1 MIQAAPSI
9 ETVTLD
15 DASIIRRS
23 PEVEH
28 ERRVALVDITH
39 TNEVTLLGANLT
51 PPYDLFISVKD
62 NRLTLRFTESPSPHR
77 GEDRRGGEQAPT
89 SEILS
94 NVSASNAPT
103 PALPLRGR
111 EHDVTLP
118 LMPYRGIIKD
128 YFLMCEQYYDAI
140 KHSASDRLQTL
151 DMARRG
157 VHNEGSEKLQRQ
169 LADKLTMDFATAR
182 RLFTLICVLHIK

>member
-1 MIQAAPSI
+1 MTSPSI
-9 ETVTLD
+9 KSVTLD

-23 PEVEH
+23 AEVEH

-39 TNEVTLLGANLT
+39 SNVAELLAAPHLAA
-51 PPYDLFISVKD
+51 PYDLFISVRE
-62 NRLTLRFTESPSPHR
+62 NRLTLRFSDAAQQS
-77 GEDRRGGEQAPT
+77 
-89 SEILS
+89 
-94 NVSASNAPT
+94 
-103 PALPLRGR
+103 
-111 EHDVTLP
+111 HDVTLP
-118 LMPYRGIIKD
+118 LVGFRGIIKD

-157 VHNEGSEKLQRQ
+157 VHNEGSEMLQEQ
-169 LADKLTMDFATAR
+169 LADRIHMDFSTAR

>member
-1 MIQAAPSI
+1 MSTGPSI
-9 ETVTLD
+9 QSVSLD

-39 TNEVTLLGANLT
+39 NNEVELLHAPGLT
-51 PPYDLFISVKD
+51 PPYDLFISVRE
-62 NRLTLRFTESPSPHR
+62 NRLTLRFTNGAANKH
-77 GEDRRGGEQAPT
+77 DIA
-89 SEILS
+89 
-94 NVSASNAPT
+94 VSLAS
-103 PALPLRGR
+103 
-111 EHDVTLP
+111 
-118 LMPYRGIIKD
+118 YRGIIKD

-157 VHNEGSEKLQRQ
+157 VHNEGSEMLQSQ
-169 LADKLTMDFATAR
+169 LADKITMDFATAR

>member
-1 MIQAAPSI
+1 MMQGIPSI
-9 ETVTLD
+9 QSVTLD

-23 PEVEH
+23 AEVEH

-39 TNEVTLLGANLT
+39 SNEVTLLNAPDLT

-62 NRLTLRFTESPSPHR
+62 NRLTLRFTDVKKS
-77 GEDRRGGEQAPT
+77 Q
-89 SEILS
+89 
-94 NVSASNAPT
+94 
-103 PALPLRGR
+103 
-111 EHDVTLP
+111 HDITLP
-118 LMPYRGIIKD
+118 LAAYRGIIKD

-140 KHSASDRLQTL
+140 KHSAGDRLQTL

-157 VHNEGSEKLQRQ
+157 VHNEGSEMLQTQ
-169 LADKLTMDFATAR
+169 LADRLTMDFATAR

>member
-1 MIQAAPSI
+1 MSKAAQSI
-9 ETVTLD
+9 RSVTLD

-23 PEVEH
+23 AEVEH

-39 TNEVTLLGANLT
+39 TNDVELLQAPGLTL
-51 PPYDLFISVKD
+51 PYDLFISVRE
-62 NRLTLRFTESPSPHR
+62 NRLTLRFTD
-77 GEDRRGGEQAPT
+77 GAGAT
-89 SEILS
+89 
-94 NVSASNAPT
+94 
-103 PALPLRGR
+103 
-111 EHDVTLP
+111 HDVTLP
-118 LMPYRGIIKD
+118 LASYRGIIKD

-157 VHNEGSEKLQRQ
+157 VHNEGSEMLQQQ
-169 LADKLTMDFATAR
+169 LADKVRMDFATAR